1 MLVFEL
7 DISGHA
13 SEPTRHSAVFTVVLN
28 VVDHFHF
35 ESLC

>member
-7 DISGHA
+7 DISGHV
-13 SEPTRHSAVFTVVLN
+13 SEPTRQSAIFTVVLN
-28 VVDHFHF
+28 VIDHF